1 MVLDMRTMKFSV
13 TLPDNIIDIGVDM
26 TPEGRRAN
34 KKTELEKVGMIIPV
48 SEKRMTGKIKNL
60 AI

>member
-1 MVLDMRTMKFSV
+1 MKTMKFIA
-13 TLPDNIIDIGVDM
+13 TLPENNIDIGADM

-34 KKTELEKVGMIIPV
+34 NKTELEKAGIMI
-48 SEKRMTGKIKNL
+48 SANEKRITGKIKNL